1 MGRQGQQVR
10 VAATL
15 AAGSLLA
22 LLSVSPSRAQN
33 TPQPP
38 VDDIPLSA
46 TFVTEG
52 TLPATEI
59 EGGFSF
65 TKSETDRTYQF
76 GFSSLQYA
84 WGTIFGL
91 KLSVPFT
98 VLEPRGDDGS
108 TVAGLGDVSV
118 LAKSAPLVSAQH
130 HFALGG
136 GVAVTLPT
144 GSKSR
149 GLGGVLAVTPML
161 LAGKGWRLGERI
173 AVVQADARYSWQLND
188 PVPGDADRE
197 QRFSANVT
205 AALTLLP
212 WLTGILEANSARV
225 VAGDPALRDRW
236 QLYVTPGL
244 SVQPAERWDIRAGIQ
259 VPLTGTR
266 EFDYSVLFLVT
277 KGF

>member
-1 MGRQGQQVR
+1 MGRQGGQVR
-10 VAATL
+10 VVAAL

-22 LLSVSPSRAQN
+22 LLWVSSSRAQDK
-33 TPQPP
+33 PQAPI
-38 VDDIPLSA
+38 DDILLSA

-65 TKSETDRTYQF
+65 TKSEADRTYQF
-76 GFSSLQYA
+76 GFTSLQYA
-84 WGTIFGL
+84 WGPIFGL

-98 VLEPRGDDGS
+98 VIEPRGDDGA

-118 LAKSAPLVSAQH
+118 LAKSAPLVSARH

-149 GLGGVLAVTPML
+149 GLGGVLAVAPML
-161 LAGKGWRLGERI
+161 LAGKGWRLGERL
-173 AVVQADARYSWQLND
+173 AFVQADARYNWQLND
-188 PVPGDADRE
+188 PVPGEAERE
-197 QRFSANVT
+197 QRFSANLT
-205 AALTLLP
+205 TALTLSS
-212 WLTGILEANSARV
+212 WLTGILEVNSARV

-244 SVQPAERWDIRAGIQ
+244 SVQPAEGWDVRAGIQ
-259 VPLTGTR
+259 VPLSGAR
-266 EFDYSVLFLVT
+266 EFDYGVALQVT
-277 KGF
+277 RGF